1 SSRRRHTRFSRDWS
15 SDVCSSDLELI
26 SLMNEL
32 GVVLSKIVTDA
43 DSSIENSL
51 EIQVVKNIKALNDQ
65 VLHFDDREFD
75 SLRDSLMADNLHW
88 LMTKKFPNEK
98 IIVWA
103 ANSHKI
109 GRASCRE

>member
-1 SSRRRHTRFSRDWS
+1 AEDGIRDFHVTGVQTCALPISLTSSVYKSREQLLHP
-15 SDVCSSDLELI
+15 SDELI

-75 SLRDSLMADNLHW
+75 SLRDSLMAD
-88 LMTKKFPNEK
+88 
-98 IIVWA
+98 
-103 ANSHKI
+103 KI
-109 GRASCRE
+109 GRASCRERVERTE